1 MKVIYA
7 AASPT
12 LQRWFWW
19 LLLLNILF
27 ICFSRFYLKPLTSA
41 EIIHFEVAKTVPVAD
56 GIVQDWKATGK
67 YEKAQQSI
75 YIDYLFILLYTTGL
89 AVSAAFFSRLTG
101 HEILIR
107 AGKGMSYLLAAAGI
121 CDVIEN
127 VAMTRSLQGY
137 ITSWNAML
145 AYDMAA
151 AKFSVIIICLLF
163 LLVCILFYLANLLF
177 EKRPKHF

>member
-27 ICFSRFYLKPLTSA
+27 IYFSKLYLKPLTSS
-41 EIIHFEVAKTVPVAD
+41 EIVHFEVAKVTTVAD
-56 GIVQDWKATGK
+56 HILQDWKTTGK
-67 YEKAQQSI
+67 YEKAVQSV
-75 YIDYLFILLYTTGL
+75 YIDYLFIILYTIGL
-89 AVSAAFFSRLTG
+89 AVACAFFSRLTG

-107 AGKGMSYLLAAAGI
+107 AGKGLSYLLAGAGI

-127 VAMTRSLQGY
+127 VAMTRSLQGH
-137 ITSWNAML
+137 ITSWNVML
-145 AYDMAA
+145 SYDMAVT
-151 AKFSVIIICLLF
+151 KFSVIIICLLF
-163 LLVCILFYLANLLF
+163 MLVCILFYLANLLF
-177 EKRPKHF
+177 EKR

>member
-27 ICFSRFYLKPLTSA
+27 ILFSKQYLKPLTSG
-41 EIIHFEVAKTVPVAD
+41 EIVHFEVAKTMPVAD
-56 GIVQDWKATGK
+56 NIIQDWKTTGK
-67 YEKAQQSI
+67 YEKAVQSV

-89 AVSAAFFSRLTG
+89 AVACAFFSRLTG

-107 AGKGMSYLLAAAGI
+107 AGKGASYLLAAAGI

-127 VAMTRSLQGY
+127 VAMTKSLQGH
-137 ITSWNAML
+137 ITSWNVML

-151 AKFSVIIICLLF
+151 AKFSVVIICLLF
-163 LLVCILFYLANLLF
+163 LLVCILFYLANILF
-177 EKRPKHF
+177 EKR

>member
-27 ICFSRFYLKPLTSA
+27 VFFSKAYLKPLTSN
-41 EIIHFEVAKTVPVAD
+41 EIVHFEIAKTTSVAD
-56 GIVQDWKATGK
+56 NIAQDWKTAGK
-67 YEKAQQSI
+67 YEKAVQSI
-75 YIDYLFILLYTTGL
+75 YIDYLFIILYTTGL
-89 AVSAAFFSRLTG
+89 AVACTFFSRLTG

-107 AGKGMSYLLAAAGI
+107 AGKGLCYLLAAAGI

-127 VAMTRSLQGY
+127 VAMTRSLQGQ
-137 ITSWNAML
+137 ITSWNVML
-145 AYDMAA
+145 SYDMAVT
-151 AKFSVIIICLLF
+151 KFSVIIISMLF
-163 LLVCILFYLANLLF
+163 LLVCILFYVANLLF
-177 EKRPKHF
+177 EKR